1 LDVSHGL
8 EIWERWEFT
17 PARGGGDVLRGRVK
31 GKDKAESQTPYYV
44 YAEAN
49 AVEALIIK
57 W

>member
-1 LDVSHGL
+1 MSVMGL
-8 EIWERWEFT
+8 RSGRDGNSR
-17 PARGGGDVLRGRVK
+17 PPVVVVDGLRGRVK

-44 YAEAN
+44 YAEAK